1 MYSGGA
7 PSDDVKVFKPYN
19 DTSST
24 PSSFGQPSS
33 SFGSVKWGP
42 SKEDAPTSISSNS
55 GSTYNITNIN
65 KSTVMNYNYGS
76 GVTSI
81 SSANDG
87 PVPTFH
93 EADK

>member
-1 MYSGGA
+1 MTA
-7 PSDDVKVFKPYN
+7 
-19 DTSST
+19 
-24 PSSFGQPSS
+24 QPAS
-33 SFGSVKWGP
+33 SFGSGVHWGP
-42 SKEDAPTSISSNS
+42 AGKAGADKPSSSISSSAAS

-87 PVPTFH
+87 PVPTF
-93 EADK
+93 